1 MEVIQKILRLFKINT
16 EERIPALIAFILLA
30 VINVMSLR
38 IFASTWDDLN
48 LEYEISGFDLHTYW
62 QMVDPLI
69 RPVFRH
75 PLFFFFLLPF
85 GWLNELLVYVTH
97 RNFAMTILIVL
108 LIAASEYSFIF
119 LFRILRNVVGVT
131 ARQATLLGL
140 FLMSF
145 GHVLLTMMVPDTFA
159 FSMFCLLLT
168 LLMAGYSMKNDTTMG
183 IWQTILLFLM
193 TAGVT
198 ISNGVK
204 VFLAALFLRGRKFFD
219 VRYLTFAVVLPSA
232 FIVAIGL
239 WQDHYYYNR
248 VEKEARVADSLAV
261 VAMVSDS
268 LAQKYKELPPPEYV
282 RIISDSIWDTQKD
295 KRKSVEKKDLE
306 DMYAK
311 LPNRI
316 DIPAD
321 EGVDR
326 NFLLWMDMRTSR
338 IDAIV
343 YGVFGESIQLHYS
356 KAREESHHYIS
367 SPIKGYAGA
376 FAYINYFVEF
386 CIVALFLL
394 GIYAGRREK
403 FMWMALSLVAVDVF
417 IHFATGF
424 GISEISIYSGHWIF
438 IMPIVI
444 GYWMKKYPYFEIPV
458 MILTLWLL
466 LWNVGVIGTFSL

>member
-204 VFLAALFLRGRKFFD
+204 VFIAALFLRGRKFFD

-268 LAQKYKELPPPEYV
+268 LAQKYKELPPP
-282 RIISDSIWDTQKD
+282 RICKNNIRQHLGYSERQ
-295 KRKSVEKKDLE
+295 EK
-306 DMYAK
+306 
-311 LPNRI
+311 
-316 DIPAD
+316 
-321 EGVDR
+321 VC
-326 NFLLWMDMRTSR
+326 
-338 IDAIV
+338 
-343 YGVFGESIQLHYS
+343 GE
-356 KAREESHHYIS
+356 E
-367 SPIKGYAGA
+367 
-376 FAYINYFVEF
+376 
-386 CIVALFLL
+386 
-394 GIYAGRREK
+394 
-403 FMWMALSLVAVDVF
+403 
-417 IHFATGF
+417 GF
-424 GISEISIYSGHWIF
+424 G
-438 IMPIVI
+438 
-444 GYWMKKYPYFEIPV
+444 GYVCKTSQSYRYPC
-458 MILTLWLL
+458 
-466 LWNVGVIGTFSL
+466 